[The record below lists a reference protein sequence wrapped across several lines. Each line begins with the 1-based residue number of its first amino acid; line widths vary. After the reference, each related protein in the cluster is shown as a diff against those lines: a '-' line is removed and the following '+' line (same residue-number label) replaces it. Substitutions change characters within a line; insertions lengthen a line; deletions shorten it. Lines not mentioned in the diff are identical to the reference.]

1 MKKKIVATFLCIL
14 LLVGLFPARAS
25 ALVYG
30 DYEYEYVSGGVAIT
44 GYNGTGTNIT
54 IPNQINGMDVVE
66 IGVEAFSHGIGGV
79 VRNVVLPE
87 NLIKISDHAF
97 DGNHQLQTVTF
108 NQKLEWIGENAFYN
122 CSNLVSVPAVPS
134 LQHIGRSAFCG
145 CVKLP
150 AFYGFD
156 GLQYIGEY
164 AFFECVGI
172 KTVEIPKGVLNIEML
187 TFYNCIS
194 IEEITFYDTLES
206 IVANAFTGVS
216 DDVKVTYHGS
226 RKSWAYAAPP
236 SLKQR
241 WTNITFDETCDH
253 YYEVGYYDEPTCSQ
267 EGWKIEH
274 CIYCY
279 TKRETILP
287 KNDNHSYSLY
297 YSIMPECTTEGY
309 GYEYCSRCGDIGE
322 QNIVIPKNG
331 HEFSEIVK
339 YVAPTITKSGKWVY
353 GCAWCN
359 ATTTVKIDPTG
370 KKLSKAKILVSNK
383 TYTGKAIKPT
393 VTVKYSGKK
402 LKKGTDYTVS
412 YKNNKKIGTATA
424 IIKGKGKYIGTRTV
438 TFKITPKKT
447 FIKKLSSG
455 KKKIKVKWGNVTNSS
470 GYQIVVAT
478 NKGFSKNK
486 KEIYV
491 KSKSSDS
498 KTITKLKAKKTYYV
512 RFRAYKTVKVKK
524 IYGPY
529 TKTVKVKTK

>member
-1 MKKKIVATFLCIL
+1 MKRKIVATFLCIM

-44 GYNGTGTNIT
+44 NYNGTQTSIT
-54 IPNQINGMDVVE
+54 IPNKINGQNVVE
-66 IGVEAFSHGIGGV
+66 IAENAFSHGIGGV

-97 DGNHQLQTVTF
+97 NGNRQLQTVTF
-108 NQKLEWIGENAFYN
+108 NQKLEWIGENAFCN

-206 IVANAFTGVS
+206 IVANAFAGVS

-236 SLKQR
+236 SLKQS

-253 YYEVGYYDEPTCSQ
+253 YYEVGYYEEPTCSQ

-279 TKRETILP
+279 TERETKIP
-287 KNDNHSYSLY
+287 KSSNHSYTLIY
-297 YSIMPECTTEGY
+297 DTIPDCYTDGL
-309 GYEYCSRCGDIGE
+309 GYEYCTCCGKTG
-322 QNIVIPKNG
+322 QTNIVIPKDD
-331 HEFSEIVK
+331 HEFSEIVLF
-339 YVAPTITKSGKWVY
+339 VPATTRKSGKWIY
-353 GCAWCN
+353 GCAWCD
-359 ATTTVKIDPTG
+359 ATTTVKIEPLG
-370 KKLSKAKILVSNK
+370 KKISKAKVSVSNK
-383 TYTGKAIKPT
+383 TYTGKEIEPT
-393 VTVKYSGKK
+393 VKVKYSGNT
-402 LKKGTDYTVS
+402 LKKGRDYSVS
-412 YKNNKKIGTATA
+412 YKNNRKIGTAT
-424 IIKGKGKYIGTRTV
+424 ITIKGKGKYIGSKKV

-447 FIKKLSSG
+447 LIEKATAGRKKATL
-455 KKKIKVKWGNVTNSS
+455 KWGKVSNST
-470 GYQIVVAT
+470 GYQIVLAT
-478 NKGFSKNK
+478 NRSFTKNK
-486 KEIYV
+486 KEAFV
-491 KSKSSDS
+491 KKSTS
-498 KTITKLKAKKTYYV
+498 KTVTKLKAKKTYYIKV
-512 RFRAYKTVKVKK
+512 RAYKTVKGKN
-524 IYGPY
+524 IYAPY
-529 TKTVKVKTK
+529 SKVLKLKTK